1 MISCG
6 KEGRHAGVQRL
17 SQIGLAQVVRR
28 CLGEERLHMLF
39 KGRPHIAEGMDLEAR
54 HGKDLR
60 QEVCRIRELELEVRA
75 LLGNGLLDKRLGLLH
90 VVVGAQNGPGG
101 NDF

>member
-1 MISCG
+1 MP
-6 KEGRHAGVQRL
+6 
-17 SQIGLAQVVRR
+17 
-28 CLGEERLHMLF
+28 F
-39 KGRPHIAEGMDLEAR
+39 KGRLHVSDGMDLVAR
-54 HGKDLR
+54 HGEYLR

-90 VVVGAQNGPGG
+90 IVVGAQNGPGG